1 MRSRKVP
8 SPLRGE
14 DKGEGV
20 FQDEIKVV
28 GQAWQSLLDKNLE
41 VRSSKLDLSC
51 GKFLEFEL
59 RASNSERRYELRQR

>member
-1 MRSRKVP
+1 MLIKVVSTDLTDETDFVLMQSRKVP

-28 GQAWQSLLDKNLE
+28 GQAWQSLLDKT
-41 VRSSKLDLSC
+41 SSI
-51 GKFLEFEL
+51 EP
-59 RASNSERRYELRQR
+59 